1 MCAVFA
7 VAGTIPS
14 IKKLISEL
22 NDSPVPEDVE
32 VVVAPNFIHL
42 QQVLQII
49 KPEMQVA
56 AQNCWSTPMG
66 AYTGE
71 VSAACSQI
79 SWHHG
84 SASACVGSESCPEPS
99 QPNKRHDRR
108 MSLQQLLGSLWFAR
122 DRATALM
129 HSFVPSVARC
139 LSVLLVTRLLLLLSL
154 TGILRLISLDVAGM
168 KCSEVVTSSQPHQG

>member
-1 MCAVFA
+1 M
-7 VAGTIPS
+7 AGTIPS

-71 VSAACSQI
+71 VSAA
-79 SWHHG
+79 
-84 SASACVGSESCPEPS
+84 
-99 QPNKRHDRR
+99 
-108 MSLQQLLGSLWFAR
+108 
-122 DRATALM
+122 
-129 HSFVPSVARC
+129 
-139 LSVLLVTRLLLLLSL
+139 
-154 TGILRLISLDVAGM
+154 
-168 KCSEVVTSSQPHQG
+168 